1 MPQPQ
6 TEAEVRVAAAVDDG
20 FFRPFHLPRHYLQL
34 PAVEEAVE
42 EAVAVGWEWQS
53 FLSSDYLRI
62 SLDSRSRRLRQCHL
76 VEVEAMV
83 VAEVENW
90 KRLPLSLLPTS
101 AANFQHDTKAVAK
114 SHTERLARRLP
125 TDLASFQVIYPC
137 KTVIP
142 SSPAPPPPRHRS
154 FVRFFFYLFP

>member
-6 TEAEVRVAAAVDDG
+6 AEAEVRVAAAAVDDG
-20 FFRPFHLPRHYLQL
+20 SFRPFHLPRHYLQL

-62 SLDSRSRRLRQCHL
+62 SRRLRQCRL
-76 VEVEAMV
+76 VEV

-101 AANFQHDTKAVAK
+101 AANFQHQDTKAVAK
-114 SHTERLARRLP
+114 SHTERPARRLP
-125 TDLASFQVIYPC
+125 TDLASFQVI
-137 KTVIP
+137 TL
-142 SSPAPPPPRHRS
+142 
-154 FVRFFFYLFP
+154 VRL